1 MGYASYVYEIVTS
14 SPLKDED
21 DDQLFYTKV
30 YLDDDLRVSWLK
42 MIHIQLLKFIFCISC
57 FNLY

>member
-1 MGYASYVYEIVTS
+1 MFILGFMGYASYVYEIVTS

-30 YLDDDLRVSWLK
+30 YLDDDLRVS
-42 MIHIQLLKFIFCISC
+42 
-57 FNLY
+57 